1 MTLGTIFKYLHILT
15 MFTAVAVA
23 LGPHIIMRRVSRSGN
38 VAAIK
43 TYFGAAKSLGPKVP
57 MLFGIGALFGLL
69 AVWQLGLNFLQ
80 PWLIIAYVI
89 VLALF
94 IIGVRLVAP
103 WSMRVGKAAAMNQG
117 DTPSVELQAAVAD
130 TAIDKAFWIDVIG
143 IALVLIDMVFKPF
156 GM

>member
-1 MTLGTIFKYLHILT
+1 MSLPLIFKYLHILT

-43 TYFGAAKSLGPKVP
+43 TYFGAAKSIGPKVP
-57 MLFGIGALFGLL
+57 MLFGLGTLL
-69 AVWQLGLNFLQ
+69 GILAAATGSLNLLQ
-80 PWLIIAYVI
+80 PWLLIAYFIVI
-89 VLALF
+89 VLTV
-94 IIGVRLVAP
+94 IGLRLVAP

-117 DTPSVELQAAVAD
+117 DAPSAELQAAVAD

-143 IALVLIDMVFKPF
+143 IVLVLIDMVFKPF
-156 GM
+156 GL